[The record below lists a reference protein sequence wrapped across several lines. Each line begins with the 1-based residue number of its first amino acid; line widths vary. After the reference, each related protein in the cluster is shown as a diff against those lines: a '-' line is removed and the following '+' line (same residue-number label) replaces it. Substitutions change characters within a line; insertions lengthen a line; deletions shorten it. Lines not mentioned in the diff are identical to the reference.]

1 MHKPDNTPTV
11 LLETIYLCH
20 SIITETPMVSIIIET
35 QDTAK
40 SVAKNILHSLASNYK
55 WQYRQYLK
63 LSRDI
68 KRYQELK
75 NSNKMPHNGKEKW

>member
-75 NSNKMPHNGKEKW
+75 NSNKMPRNGKEKW